1 MTAPNLDQWLE
12 RPAVRIVHHR
22 QTKADPAR
30 LWEAARSIRMDQT
43 RLLGRLVRWRIP
55 GVSAQSSFEE
65 LFTNSP
71 FLVLGDA
78 NMTLLSGLVGR
89 IWTLRRDYP
98 ELSGPADYRDWDRPG
113 TAKVLLA
120 NWVLARHGGGA
131 VLHSE
136 SRVQAY
142 GVQGRVG
149 LASVR
154 PLIRGFQALV
164 STDAMA
170 AAIRQAERA

>member
-1 MTAPNLDQWLE
+1 VTAPNLDQWLD
-12 RPAVRIVHHR
+12 RPAVRVVHR
-22 QTKADPAR
+22 RPTKADPAR
-30 LWEAARSIRMDQT
+30 LWEAARSIRLDQT

-55 GVSAQSSFEE
+55 GVSGQSSFED
-65 LFTNSP
+65 LFTHSP
-71 FLVLGDA
+71 FLVLQDED
-78 NMTLLSGLVGR
+78 MTLLSGLVGR

-98 ELSGPADYRDWDRPG
+98 ELSGSAAYRDWDRSG
-113 TAKVLLA
+113 TARVLLA
-120 NWVLARHGGGA
+120 NWVRAGAGGGA

-154 PLIRGFQALV
+154 PLIRGFQQLV

-170 AAIRQAERA
+170 AVVRLAER